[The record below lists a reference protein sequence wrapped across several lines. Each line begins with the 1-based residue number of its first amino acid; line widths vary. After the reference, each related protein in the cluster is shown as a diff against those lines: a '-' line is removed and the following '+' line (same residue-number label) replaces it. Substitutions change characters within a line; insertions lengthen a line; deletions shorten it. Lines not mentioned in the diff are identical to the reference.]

1 MPTKRKPAQIVQCP
15 YCTHKGSARGLFTH
29 VRLAHPSKGY
39 IKPPI
44 SEKVS
49 VHPYACNGDI
59 PSFDS
64 GGKISFD
71 NLTKHEKDLFDMV
84 IKSVMEKVSHRSKP
98 FNAEKFAEN
107 FVTAR
112 KAILETIER
121 VRNSKGY
128 PKGMNG

>member
-49 VHPYACNGDI
+49 IHPYACNGDI
-59 PSFDS
+59 PSFES
-64 GGKISFD
+64 GGKLTIQENKLFKKIYEEVLVKISKTGD
-71 NLTKHEKDLFDMV
+71 KTDANIRK
-84 IKSVMEKVSHRSKP
+84 IISK
-98 FNAEKFAEN
+98 E
-107 FVTAR
+107 
-112 KAILETIER
+112 ILELRDQVTKQISR
-121 VRNSKGY
+121 R
-128 PKGMNG
+128 